1 MDNTI
6 NSLIGKSIG
15 LTPEQLRQVAANP
28 NQAMNIGGI
37 YYQPQYDSQGS
48 GQDYQQGPLTGYLS
62 YAEKDNKAG
71 GAYNQYDAEG
81 NLIGTGTQQKVSN
94 NMLPFLLAAGGM
106 AFGGPLLEA
115 LGGGSSLGSL
125 GAVGSDLAGLSGIPA
140 GAGALNAAETAAL
153 YGGGASTLADVG
165 AIGSDLAGLSGIPAG
180 TEALTAA
187 EAAALGG
194 AALPSATLPSVVG
207 SDLAGLSGIP
217 AGTGALTAAEA
228 AALAGGG
235 AAALPAALPSATLPS
250 VVGSDLAGLSGI
262 PAGTGALT
270 AAEAAALGGG
280 GLGAVSGMGTGLT
293 ANAAGLGVNPAT
305 ASLGTQG
312 LGAGIGAG
320 AGGLAAA
327 NSLLGGSTLGSSLGS
342 LATGVG
348 AGALG
353 STLGGLG
360 GSAIGSGLGSTLSGL
375 DTGVGSALG
384 PAAGSAA
391 GSGLGS
397 LFGGGLGTA
406 LGVSSL
412 GSLLSGVLGA
422 NAATSAAD
430 KQAAAAQYAADLQKK
445 MFDTLNTQ
453 QAPYR
458 AGGYNALNQIQGMLP
473 GQYTQYDASGN
484 PIGTATGTDYF
495 THQFNNQDFQNNID
509 PGYAW
514 RLQQGQ
520 MANQRLANK
529 GGGLLGA
536 NAQQGMQDYT
546 QGLASQE
553 YQNAYNRYT
562 GNQTNI
568 YNRLA
573 SLAGIGQAGQTQT
586 NTAAQNAAT
595 NMGNLAVGSAGA
607 QAAGGIGAANAY
619 GNTLGNIGNNF
630 MLSQLLNQK
639 QNIG

>member
-28 NQAMNIGGI
+28 DQAMNIGGI

-48 GQDYQQGPLTGYLS
+48 GETYQQGPLTGYLS

-81 NLIGTGTQQKVSN
+81 NLVGTGTQQKVDNS
-94 NMLPFLLAAGGM
+94 MLPFLLAAGGM

-115 LGGGSSLGSL
+115 LGGGSSLSSL

-140 GAGALNAAETAAL
+140 GAGALSAAETAAL
-153 YGGGASTLADVG
+153 YGGGASTLANVG

-194 AALPSATLPSVVG
+194 
-207 SDLAGLSGIP
+207 
-217 AGTGALTAAEA
+217 GA
-228 AALAGGG
+228 
-235 AAALPAALPSATLPS
+235 AALPSATLPS

-280 GLGAVSGMGTGLT
+280 GLGAVSGMGAGTGLT
-293 ANAAGLGVNPAT
+293 ANAVGLGVNPAT

-384 PAAGSAA
+384 SAAGSAA

-473 GQYTQYDASGN
+473 SQYTQYDASGN
-484 PIGTATGTDYF
+484 PTGTATGTDYF

-509 PGYAW
+509 PGYAF

-607 QAAGGIGAANAY
+607 QAAGGIGAASAY
-619 GNTLGNIGNNF
+619 GNSLGNIGNNF